1 MRLHI
6 SEKLLPFPQIFCLLD
21 STSSSLS
28 ILFIITLSRSGIFLA
43 VFLWTFSHCLIVW
56 MEALTEVQ
64 LHLLLSVN
72 PENLVF
78 IFGNFKNFLS
88 EMEDFITFLSTALLF
103 KSDCAVALAD

>member
-1 MRLHI
+1 
-6 SEKLLPFPQIFCLLD
+6 
-21 STSSSLS
+21 
-28 ILFIITLSRSGIFLA
+28 
-43 VFLWTFSHCLIVW
+43 

-103 KSDCAVALAD
+103 KSDCAVALADWTEWESVVRDVAQMCRNE

>member
-1 MRLHI
+1 
-6 SEKLLPFPQIFCLLD
+6 
-21 STSSSLS
+21 
-28 ILFIITLSRSGIFLA
+28 
-43 VFLWTFSHCLIVW
+43 

-78 IFGNFKNFLS
+78 TFGNFKNFLS

-103 KSDCAVALAD
+103 KSDCAVALADQREWESVVRDVAQMCRNE